1 MERIK
6 DGDIEIDSVNKYLE
20 LLVELRKKCA
30 EKGGFSL
37 FNKLF
42 FRGQANA
49 GWDITPSVFRN
60 DLLNI
65 ETDLIKAALMRN
77 PADFIK
83 LTSDFDRL
91 TKLQHY
97 GLPTRL
103 LDVTTNPLVALYFAC
118 QEREKENGA
127 VYFKFAYSKGTGD
140 IDTTI
145 LSFLT
150 IRGIPQKYTLE
161 KCLMDLETANIY
173 GQNDIK
179 AIRDNGYQSLINT
192 LQHSFF
198 VLPNYSNDRLA
209 RQNGAFLLAAQHNII
224 KTGEPKDYIIEKAQC
239 SLNNEFEDER
249 FVVLSDCKESIL
261 EELDFYGINESS
273 MFPELEHQMKNIL
286 SSQMKNIV
294 ETVSEFAPYDNDII
308 KDVKYDDATTIS
320 ESKEILFAV
329 IKEKISSEEII
340 DQCLQSIESY
350 ISIDWYKKD
359 STVSKIRFELKKV
372 LVKQGKENIKDAD
385 TLVEDII
392 NETQKRL
399 KAK

>member
-173 GQNDIK
+173 GQNDVK
-179 AIRDNGYQSLINT
+179 AIMDNGYQSLINT

-239 SLNNEFEDER
+239 ALNDEFEDER
-249 FVVLSDCKESIL
+249 FVILSDYKESIL

-308 KDVKYDDATTIS
+308 KDIKHEGTVFMIKRLPDTNLNVVVRVVLETDD
-320 ESKEILFAV
+320 SKLKNSVMTFYRIRERNLRKLI
-329 IKEKISSEEII
+329 EKNGT
-340 DQCLQSIESY
+340 L
-350 ISIDWYKKD
+350 YKK
-359 STVSKIRFELKKV
+359 
-372 LVKQGKENIKDAD
+372 A
-385 TLVEDII
+385 
-392 NETQKRL
+392 
-399 KAK
+399 